1 MANHHGPPP
10 EPPDPS
16 ARLAQQGH
24 TVFMAEEA
32 RRWLH
37 PIDAI
42 TTQVQMIAKRWWV
55 LQAVLLTVAWVLL
68 QSETDVLAVRRM
80 LAVIGA
86 LFGILVIP
94 ELWKNERTNSI
105 EVEMTAMY
113 SLRYIYAIRLLVFAV
128 ADVCLLT
135 LFSALTVLTN
145 QMALIDVV
153 IQLLLPISIT
163 AAICVGL
170 LGRPR
175 VTERQAILA
184 CLGWNALW
192 AMVITND
199 WLYGHLASPL
209 LVGLLGGVV
218 IVGLWLTY
226 RVLTGADQIVE
237 GVGYAAHA

>member
-1 MANHHGPPP
+1 MANHRWSPP
-10 EPPDPS
+10 EPADPL
-16 ARLAQQGH
+16 ARIAQQGH
-24 TVFMAEEA
+24 AAYMAEEA
-32 RRWLH
+32 RRWLR

-42 TTQVQMIAKRWWV
+42 TIQIRYIAKRWWL
-55 LQAVLLTVAWVLL
+55 LQAVLLGVAWVLI
-68 QSETDVLAVRRM
+68 QAETDVLALRRI
-80 LAVIGA
+80 LAVVGA

-105 EVEMTAMY
+105 EIEMTAMY

-163 AAICVGL
+163 AVICVGL

-175 VTERQAILA
+175 VTERHAVVA

-209 LVGLLGGVV
+209 LVGLLGGVT
-218 IVGLWLTY
+218 ILGLWLTY
-226 RVLTGADQIVE
+226 RVLAGADKMVE
-237 GVGYAAHA
+237 GVGYATHA

>member
-1 MANHHGPPP
+1 MTDHRWSPP
-10 EPPDPS
+10 EPPDPL
-16 ARLAQQGH
+16 ARIAQQGH
-24 TVFMAEEA
+24 AAFMTEEA
-32 RRWLH
+32 RRWLN

-42 TTQVQMIAKRWWV
+42 TIQIRHIGKRWWV
-55 LQAVLLTVAWVLL
+55 LQAVLLGVAWVLV
-68 QSETDVLAVRRM
+68 QAETDVLALRRM

-105 EVEMTAMY
+105 EIAMVAMY
-113 SLRYIYAIRLLVFAV
+113 SLRYIYAIRFLVFTV

-153 IQLLLPISIT
+153 IQLLLPISVT

-170 LGRPR
+170 LGQPR
-175 VTERQAILA
+175 VTERQAIFA

-192 AMVITND
+192 AVVITND

-209 LVGLLGGVV
+209 LIGLLGGVV
-218 IVGLWLTY
+218 IVGLWLSY
-226 RVLTGADQIVE
+226 RVLTGAEAIVE
-237 GVGYAAHA
+237 GAGYAANA